1 MKISELYA
9 KLSNDLPS
17 ELALA
22 GDKNGIMCSPDTGA
36 EVRRALFAL
45 DATESVID
53 AAIAGGFDLVVT
65 HHPLIFSPIASVTPD
80 TPLGRTVV
88 RAIRSGV
95 TVMSFHTIADSADG
109 GVNDIVVE
117 RLGITDAVPFAG
129 DHGRLGRVG
138 RLTAPAP
145 LYDFAQKVK
154 TALGTPAVIITDA
167 GRAVHTVAVIGGAG
181 KSCID
186 EVLEVGADTFVTGEL
201 SHAVRAEARALGLNL
216 IEAGHF
222 HTEDPVCDFF
232 ASLVKKYAPEVVCEH
247 ISSCDT
253 TVV

>member
-9 KLSNDLPS
+9 KLSNDLPA

-22 GDKNGIMCSPDTGA
+22 GDKNGIMCSPDTDS
-36 EVRRALFAL
+36 EVKHALFAL

-53 AAIAGGFDLVVT
+53 AAIAGGFDLVIT
-65 HHPLIFSPIASVTPD
+65 HHPMIFSPIPAVTCD
-80 TPLGRTVV
+80 TPLGRTLV
-88 RAIRSGV
+88 RAIRAGV

-109 GVNDIVVE
+109 GVNDIAAA
-117 RLGITDAVPFAG
+117 RLGISGTVPFAG

-138 RLTAPAP
+138 RISAPTP
-145 LYDFAQKVK
+145 LADFAQTVK
-154 TALGTPAVIITDA
+154 TALGTPAVILTD
-167 GRAVHTVAVIGGAG
+167 GDRPVHTVAVIGGSG

-186 EVLEVGADTFVTGEL
+186 EVIEVGADTFITGEL
-201 SHAVRAEARALGLNL
+201 SHAVRAEARSLGLNL

-232 ASLVKKYAPEVVCEH
+232 ISLVKKYAPDVTCEH
-247 ISSCDT
+247 ISSCNT
-253 TVV
+253 TVL